1 MWLKQEDR
9 RRSQQIYTRLCIP
22 GALNSLSI
30 VSKIADIIFFH
41 LKEPSQTQKSPSP
54 SQTPGTA
61 DWQLSLSPLS
71 EHALIDMQI
80 DNLSS
85 QSGAIAPSALGVY

>member
-1 MWLKQEDR
+1 M
-9 RRSQQIYTRLCIP
+9 
-22 GALNSLSI
+22 LNSLSI
-30 VSKIADIIFFH
+30 VSKIANIIFLH
-41 LKEPSQTQKSPSP
+41 LKEPSQTQKSPSL
-54 SQTPGTA
+54 SQTPRTA
-61 DWQLSLSPLS
+61 DQQLSLSPLS